1 MFDKRLFLEEAILS
15 DHHDAQR
22 SRRADY
28 VATLLMLLEFGVE
41 LSPGVRSR
49 ALAAAWARRDS
60 ALADHLLSR
69 DAWGLAE
76 VVRALQ
82 LLDSGRQ
89 ARALERRVT
98 RLEQDGRTRKRRLG
112 PLRSQLAD
120 LRREG
125 HAGSLS
131 GALARRVRR
140 WVSTIPADK
149 LEYYAITFPFE
160 PWRRLADLLHL
171 APSDFQ
177 LTWFL
182 GHVFGEPAPRGTMTA
197 ACGEVDADR
206 LADVARA
213 HHVPYSYLRTRALP
227 APAALR
233 EAVASYE
240 SLDTLLWFYEEL
252 RCEATDQRIAARL
265 EAGETPEFGYGKLIE
280 RLLALRDLKVSFWTQ
295 LLPVADR
302 MLQGVRLPLDPPV
315 VVLGDASSSM
325 TSAIRVATIIGSLL
339 TVFSRADLRFFNHE
353 LIEPPVVP
361 RTIHDVLTV
370 TDTVKA
376 TGSTAPAA
384 ALWPSL
390 SRRELVRSFVVV
402 TDEEE
407 NTQCQGQRFDA
418 MYKRYR
424 EQVFPAQATFVSF
437 IRQQSEGQM
446 VRALRLQELP
456 CRQFRL
462 DNQRP
467 DLTKLDSIL
476 GMMATDGPLFAERVE
491 TVAGWL
497 GDASI
502 AEVVPRLRAL
512 VGAAAADE
520 ASAAP
525 NAAGRGLLG
534 RLVSTLRSR

>member
-1 MFDKRLFLEEAILS
+1 
-15 DHHDAQR
+15 
-22 SRRADY
+22 
-28 VATLLMLLEFGVE
+28 
-41 LSPGVRSR
+41 
-49 ALAAAWARRDS
+49 
-60 ALADHLLSR
+60 
-69 DAWGLAE
+69 
-76 VVRALQ
+76 
-82 LLDSGRQ
+82 
-89 ARALERRVT
+89 
-98 RLEQDGRTRKRRLG
+98 
-112 PLRSQLAD
+112 
-120 LRREG
+120 
-125 HAGSLS
+125 
-131 GALARRVRR
+131 
-140 WVSTIPADK
+140 
-149 LEYYAITFPFE
+149 
-160 PWRRLADLLHL
+160 
-171 APSDFQ
+171 
-177 LTWFL
+177 
-182 GHVFGEPAPRGTMTA
+182 MTA

-233 EAVASYE
+233 EVVASYE

-534 RLVSTLRSR
+534 RLLSTLRSR